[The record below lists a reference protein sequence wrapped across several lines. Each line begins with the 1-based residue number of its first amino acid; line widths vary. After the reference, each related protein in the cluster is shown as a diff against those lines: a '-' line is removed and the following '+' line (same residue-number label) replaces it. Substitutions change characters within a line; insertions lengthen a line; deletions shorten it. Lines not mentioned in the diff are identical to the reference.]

1 MGCLGSKMGCC
12 GAWRKEKVKTQDEE
26 IQGSCELI
34 IVKAENV
41 TITPLHKGADKSEVE
56 HNNEITKLQ
65 EKECLQEA
73 NVTKTESLCQDVKIQ
88 VKKNK
93 DLVSKQELS
102 EQYNLLKRKLDERLG
117 ELENVHDQEGY
128 FLMKSF
134 EKSKS
139 SLQETIDKLSS
150 QVKSFEEKIKR
161 VEESVLSR
169 DYKKHIQDYGS
180 PSQFWEQEI
189 ESLHFV
195 IEMKNERIHHL
206 DKKLFNFEK
215 VMLHIDVPVFSGFL

>member
-41 TITPLHKGADKSEVE
+41 NITPLHKGADKSEVE

-117 ELENVHDQEGY
+117 ELENVHDQERY

-150 QVKSFEEKIKR
+150 QVKYFEEKIKR